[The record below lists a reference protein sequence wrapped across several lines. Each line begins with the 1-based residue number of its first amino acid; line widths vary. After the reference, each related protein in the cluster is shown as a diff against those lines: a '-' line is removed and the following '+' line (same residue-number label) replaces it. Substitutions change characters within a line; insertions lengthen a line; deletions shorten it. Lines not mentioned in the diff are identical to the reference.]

1 MTEKVKY
8 PSQMIVYMANYLYLC
23 RHKYYD
29 SYVITHHPY
38 PEQAA
43 DRRQPALFSAD
54 VPAGTDRYRLR
65 ALERQPLLDEFRTVF
80 RPLPLL
86 RPAATDARKI
96 QTLPAPRH
104 SHILLPAVC
113 CRHGVLRKTGH
124 AHHPD
129 AAAAGTAK
137 QYQRGWR
144 SAVVVSR
151 RGNAVVAIR
160 AGHHPDDGGHG
171 AACPRA
177 DHHGQS
183 HAHRDMAQPTHDLR
197 RTDSHYRHVCHRV
210 HIQSG
215 EQGVYVLPHHLP
227 V

>member
-1 MTEKVKY
+1 MFGLGEAVVIGYDLSNEYAQISYMSKSDDMARTLSLTKDSEDYNIPACLFKRGEVNQWCTSFYCWLFVK
-8 PSQMIVYMANYLYLC
+8 SFGVEQARKMLYLPVNSLAAGC
-23 RHKYYD
+23 TYAVDYY
-29 SYVITHHPY
+29 
-38 PEQAA
+38 
-43 DRRQPALFSAD
+43 
-54 VPAGTDRYRLR
+54 
-65 ALERQPLLDEFRTVF
+65 
-80 RPLPLL
+80 
-86 RPAATDARKI
+86 
-96 QTLPAPRH
+96 
-104 SHILLPAVC
+104 
-113 CRHGVLRKTGH
+113 RKTGH

-137 QYQRGWR
+137 QYQRGQR

-197 RTDSHYRHVCHRV
+197 RTDSHYRHVCHPF
-210 HIQSG
+210 IF
-215 EQGVYVLPHHLP
+215 
-227 V
+227 